1 MKSYMKDLN
10 GYLTVTDFSDYTGY
24 GRSTVYRMIDNNVL
38 SVNDDK
44 NIRKMDALKVKTSKL
59 RENGHYFFN
68 LTTLAHMS
76 ALEYNLAHGNVL
88 SETELLEEMSWL
100 YKLYIE
106 HQKATLDEILEYV
119 RNEILNILIMI
130 LKESITNAYISG
142 ESPIFNLDSATF
154 VVDQRYGDY
163 KMFIKYF
170 GIMDNQK
177 TLITDDIDNYMKKCA
192 QEIYDK
198 RFEVDDT
205 CMLYGL
211 LYAVLNFKLVT
222 TAEKEEKDP
231 YFSIVCDNVLEDI
244 ILNLMRRLSY
254 SNVNILKISSKLYDL
269 AELTLRVHLDGLE

>member
-1 MKSYMKDLN
+1 MKTYMKDLN

-106 HQKATLDEILEYV
+106 HQKATLDEILE
-119 RNEILNILIMI
+119 LSLIHI
-130 LKESITNAYISG
+130 
-142 ESPIFNLDSATF
+142 
-154 VVDQRYGDY
+154 
-163 KMFIKYF
+163 
-170 GIMDNQK
+170 
-177 TLITDDIDNYMKKCA
+177 
-192 QEIYDK
+192 
-198 RFEVDDT
+198 
-205 CMLYGL
+205 
-211 LYAVLNFKLVT
+211 
-222 TAEKEEKDP
+222 
-231 YFSIVCDNVLEDI
+231 
-244 ILNLMRRLSY
+244 
-254 SNVNILKISSKLYDL
+254 
-269 AELTLRVHLDGLE
+269 